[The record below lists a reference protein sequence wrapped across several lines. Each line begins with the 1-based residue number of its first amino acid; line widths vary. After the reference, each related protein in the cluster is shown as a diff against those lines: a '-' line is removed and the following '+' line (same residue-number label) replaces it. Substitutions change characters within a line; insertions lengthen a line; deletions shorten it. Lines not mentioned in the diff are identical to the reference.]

1 MILQAHHLTHRFEHL
16 LYEDLTFSL
25 RAGQS
30 MAILGVSGSGKSSIL
45 NHLSTMLP
53 PTSGTISLLAYPDI
67 YSLSAHELLAIRR
80 RDLGIIFQAHYLF
93 RGFSTQENL
102 AIAALLT
109 DHPIDP
115 ALLRALQIEHLLSQ
129 SVGSLSGGQQQ
140 RVSIARVL
148 SKKPKIIFADEPTG
162 NLDDY
167 SSDLIWSL
175 LKSANQQLG
184 ITIVVVTHRIPERLG
199 IAHRKLNIQEG
210 EVYEYS

>member
-25 RAGQS
+25 RVGQS

-80 RDLGIIFQAHYLF
+80 RDLGIIFQAPYLF

-102 AIAALLT
+102 AIASLLT

-115 ALLRALQIEHLLSQ
+115 ALLRALQIEHLLGQ

-162 NLDDY
+162 NLDSQTASSVMGTLLDY
-167 SSDLIWSL
+167 VKQAQGALVL
-175 LKSANQQLG
+175 A
-184 ITIVVVTHRIPERLG
+184 THDEAL
-199 IAHRKLNIQEG
+199 AHRCDL
-210 EVYEYS
+210 VYRLKDKTLTLES

>member
-1 MILQAHHLTHRFEHL
+1 MILQASHLTHRFEHL

-93 RGFSTQENL
+93 RGFSTKENL
-102 AIAALLT
+102 AIASLLT

-115 ALLRALQIEHLLSQ
+115 ALLRALQIEHLLPQ

-162 NLDDY
+162 NLDSQTASSVMGTLLDY
-167 SSDLIWSL
+167 VKQAQGALVL
-175 LKSANQQLG
+175 A
-184 ITIVVVTHRIPERLG
+184 THDEAL
-199 IAHRKLNIQEG
+199 AHRCDL
-210 EVYEYS
+210 VYRLKDKTLTLES